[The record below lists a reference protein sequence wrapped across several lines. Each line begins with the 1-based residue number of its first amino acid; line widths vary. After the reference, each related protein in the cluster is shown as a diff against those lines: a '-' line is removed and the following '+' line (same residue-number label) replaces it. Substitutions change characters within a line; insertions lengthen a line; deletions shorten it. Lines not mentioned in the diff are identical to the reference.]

1 MRVPIKKLN
10 WRQILIHFL
19 AIWLIMYSLKHSS
32 YFIDMRIFKMIIPG
46 NKPDLLQALKENT
59 VSWDEVKTYISLTSS
74 FWFYGLLLGFLISLI
89 ISIKRRWYWV
99 NTIISSC
106 GVYLIYRMPEV
117 FFNYRMSFD
126 KKYSAGWHT
135 TIYPNYITP
144 SIFWYTTVAVFCL
157 AAALFLFFSKRVNKF
172 IAKTI

>member
-1 MRVPIKKLN
+1 MRVLTKGLN

-19 AIWLIMYSLKHSS
+19 AIWLIMYSFKLSS
-32 YFIDMRIFKMIIPG
+32 YFINIRIFKMIIPG
-46 NKPDLLQALKENT
+46 NKPDLIQGFLAGT
-59 VSWDEVKTYISLTSS
+59 VSWEEIKTYIYLTSS
-74 FWFYGLLLGFLISLI
+74 FWFYGLLLGLLISLI
-89 ISIKRRWYWV
+89 VSIKRRWFWV

-106 GVYLIYRMPEV
+106 GVYFIYRMPEV

-144 SIFWYTTVAVFCL
+144 SIFWYTTVAVLCL
-157 AAALFLFFSKRVNKF
+157 AAALFLFFSKRINKF
-172 IAKTI
+172 IDKTI